1 MERMAAYHYLIEL
14 WADSDMGNNITIGSL
29 SELANDTP
37 MPGSGSTSKRQ
48 SIKLDKIGPRG
59 GRGGGVRDVQV
70 PPYRLLR
77 LEIHSKYT
85 INGISFSYI
94 GSDGSVHHESW
105 GGGGKYVPYTGRDGI
120 VFEEYPIQLG
130 LTDYVKEISGT
141 TGAYTDHPNIVRS
154 LKVVTF
160 KRTYGPYGAT
170 DGAGSP
176 FSFPVQGSARITGF
190 FGRSG
195 DYLDSIG
202 VYIREC

>member
-1 MERMAAYHYLIEL
+1 M
-14 WADSDMGNNITIGSL
+14 
-29 SELANDTP
+29 
-37 MPGSGSTSKRQ
+37 

-59 GRGGGVRDVQV
+59 GPGGGVRDVQV

-77 LEIHSKYT
+77 LAIHSKGA
-85 INGISFSYI
+85 INGISFSYT

-105 GGGGKYVPYTGRDGI
+105 GGVSG
-120 VFEEYPIQLG
+120 FEEHPIQLG

-141 TGAYTDHPNIVRS
+141 IGAYTRDHPNIVRS

-170 DGAGSP
+170 DGAGRP